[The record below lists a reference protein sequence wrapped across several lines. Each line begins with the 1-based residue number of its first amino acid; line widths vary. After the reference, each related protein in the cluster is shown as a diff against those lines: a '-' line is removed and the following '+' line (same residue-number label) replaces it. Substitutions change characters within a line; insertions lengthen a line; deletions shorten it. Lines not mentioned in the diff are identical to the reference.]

1 MLTLVKQET
10 FKLLKKK
17 STPIISILL
26 TIFIFGVAIIS
37 KMNPKIFG
45 AKDLF
50 VGGFGATFFI
60 VMIMV
65 ASASTI
71 VAMESQFGTIKDLLY
86 RKYSRGAVLSS
97 KWLTV
102 FIYSIY
108 LNVLVI
114 VASIVAKLIFLPD
127 LSFAEKV
134 GDQMIIGALTTSLAG
149 NFVNLWLIISLVLL
163 LASAFNS
170 SGASIAAGIG
180 FYFLTSILSGIQILV
195 ITKWDWVKWNPLNM
209 MNLSNQLSA
218 GKPFEALTHLTTNQL
233 IWGNLGYTAVFLFL
247 GYLVFKRKNV

>member
-26 TIFIFGVAIIS
+26 TIFIFGIAIIS

-71 VAMESQFGTIKDLLY
+71 VAM
-86 RKYSRGAVLSS
+86 
-97 KWLTV
+97 
-102 FIYSIY
+102 
-108 LNVLVI
+108 
-114 VASIVAKLIFLPD
+114 
-127 LSFAEKV
+127 
-134 GDQMIIGALTTSLAG
+134 
-149 NFVNLWLIISLVLL
+149 
-163 LASAFNS
+163 
-170 SGASIAAGIG
+170 
-180 FYFLTSILSGIQILV
+180 
-195 ITKWDWVKWNPLNM
+195 
-209 MNLSNQLSA
+209 
-218 GKPFEALTHLTTNQL
+218 
-233 IWGNLGYTAVFLFL
+233 
-247 GYLVFKRKNV
+247 